1 MISND
6 PNSGETV
13 DLETANTASFSET
26 STNERGQERVVSENS
41 TNERGQERVVVSDDS
56 SSNRI
61 REASSS
67 LGQLGSE
74 ITNWLAERG
83 QSESESER
91 ETDREREN
99 NGIIGRYTGHRNTR
113 TILKEAAFWDDKYV
127 LSGKTRA
134 YLC

>member
-13 DLETANTASFSET
+13 DLETANTASF
-26 STNERGQERVVSENS
+26 SENS

>member
-1 MISND
+1 MT
-6 PNSGETV
+6 E
-13 DLETANTASFSET
+13 
-26 STNERGQERVVSENS
+26 
-41 TNERGQERVVVSDDS
+41 DS

-83 QSESESER
+83 QTGAETEREIERQSER
-91 ETDREREN
+91 ES

-113 TILKEAAFWDDKYV
+113 TVLKEAAFWDDKYV
-127 LSGKTRA
+127 LSGERHALIHA
-134 YLC
+134 YFATS